1 MTGIANGFAGPG
13 SDKVSF
19 DHVEV
24 GIMGNSASARS
35 RRASSLLPSRMGSL
49 GGVPES
55 SDVIV
60 QGHDFAGEDF
70 AFDSEIFF
78 SPSVSQYAHFR
89 IVPANNLTALES
101 PPSDFNL
108 VNLERNCFNFLEYD
122 SRRAMR

>member
-24 GIMGNSASARS
+24 GIMGSSASARS

-78 SPSVSQYAHFR
+78 FALGQSVCSLSHSSCQQSDGSRVSPIGLQPRQS
-89 IVPANNLTALES
+89 
-101 PPSDFNL
+101 
-108 VNLERNCFNFLEYD
+108 
-122 SRRAMR
+122 